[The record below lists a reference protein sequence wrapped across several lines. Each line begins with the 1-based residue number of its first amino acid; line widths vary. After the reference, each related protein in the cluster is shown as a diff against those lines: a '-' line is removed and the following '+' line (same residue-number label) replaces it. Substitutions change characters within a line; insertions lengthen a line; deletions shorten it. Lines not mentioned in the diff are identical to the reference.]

1 MGDGHLLVRQE
12 TPARKSRC
20 LPATSRG
27 VGPSRAVSSGWRFQG
42 PSTRPF
48 AGVSRGAGRDGRTN
62 GGYDGRFIGRCLRT
76 AIGSP
81 DMSAGFASYIART
94 AIDVLV
100 VHRDRAIE
108 VRSAGFLAAR

>member
-1 MGDGHLLVRQE
+1 VPSGHIE
-12 TPARKSRC
+12 G
-20 LPATSRG
+20 RG
-27 VGPSRAVSSGWRFQG
+27 PFASGIIRMAVQS

-48 AGVSRGAGRDGRTN
+48 AGVSRGASREGRTN
-62 GGYDGRFIGRCLRT
+62 GGYDGRFIRRCLRT

-94 AIDVLV
+94 AIDALV